1 MPSAKKHS
9 RVTFAYPGSNHTIM
23 KTKLLFIWAALGL
36 LFAACEEEETS
47 KTTVI
52 YNDKPVD
59 VNVYAGLPGVY
70 GLANE
75 SDETVPHPVA
85 ETMIAIYKTKED
97 YLLNQ
102 NILTQ
107 GLTDQEGRFTFK
119 YDSVGSLWFSA
130 HKDTLSNLR
139 GVSRYGRWP
148 EHNEIVFAEQGSTG
162 FSNFHRVFATM
173 TNSPTR
179 LQLSV
184 SHQGQPVEGAKVQ
197 LYFTEQTYQDSLAA
211 QEDFDHL
218 RPTHG
223 YFVDEEGTTGE
234 ERYFVNQNKEHF
246 LQTTDKEGVVT
257 FDNLEPRNYWFR
269 ITKDTLSNENT
280 TVRTLRALP
289 RDADI
294 TTSMTVGIK

>member
-1 MPSAKKHS
+1 
-9 RVTFAYPGSNHTIM
+9 M
-23 KTKLLFIWAALGL
+23 KTKLLFAYAALGL
-36 LFAACEEEETS
+36 LFAACEEEEIS

-52 YNDKPVD
+52 YNDEPVD

-70 GLANE
+70 GRANE

-85 ETMIAIYKTKED
+85 ETMIAIYKTRED

-130 HKDTLSNLR
+130 YKDTLSNLR
-139 GVSRYGRWP
+139 GISRYGRWP

-162 FSNFHRVFATM
+162 FSNFHKVFATM
-173 TNSPTR
+173 TNAPTR

-184 SHQGQPVEGAKVQ
+184 SHQGQPVEGATVQ

-218 RPTHG
+218 RPTYG
-223 YFVDEEGTTGE
+223 YPRAEASDPEGSFTYYAE
-234 ERYFVNQNKEHF
+234 EHF
-246 LQTTDKEGVVT
+246 LQTTNEAGEVF
-257 FDNLEPRNYWFR
+257 FDNLEPRSYWFR
-269 ITKDTLSNENT
+269 ITKDTLSNEGT
-280 TVRTLRALP
+280 TIRTLRALP
-289 RDADI
+289 RDAEVNTI
-294 TTSMTVGIK
+294 MPVGIR

>member
-1 MPSAKKHS
+1 ML
-9 RVTFAYPGSNHTIM
+9 FAY
-23 KTKLLFIWAALGL
+23 AALGL

-52 YNDKPVD
+52 YNDEPVD

-70 GLANE
+70 GRANE

-85 ETMIAIYKTKED
+85 ETMIAIYKTRED

-130 HKDTLSNLR
+130 YKDTLSNLR
-139 GVSRYGRWP
+139 GISRYGRWP

-184 SHQGQPVEGAKVQ
+184 SHQGQPVAGATVQ

-218 RPTHG
+218 RPTYG
-223 YFVDEEGTTGE
+223 YPRAEASDPEGSFTYYAE
-234 ERYFVNQNKEHF
+234 EHF
-246 LQTTDKEGVVT
+246 LQTTNEAGEVF
-257 FDNLEPRNYWFR
+257 FDNLEPRSYWFR
-269 ITKDTLSNENT
+269 ITKDTLSNEGT
-280 TVRTLRALP
+280 TIRTLRALP
-289 RDADI
+289 RDAEVN
-294 TTSMTVGIK
+294 TSMTVGIN